1 MIDVKNTQKVD
12 LRGCL
17 IILEFLKEA
26 QMPPN

>member
-12 LRGCL
+12 LRGGL